1 MGAFESANVEMISAV
16 ALALIMGLS
25 IILLGC
31 KWCAAIR
38 HKRSPVRGGVR
49 IQVLDVK
56 WFGAK
61 AGCILLSIEERK
73 FLVAVGEARDP
84 VHITEVPTT
93 DRPYGA
99 GVRENA

>member
-1 MGAFESANVEMISAV
+1 MGAFESVNVEMISAA
-16 ALALIMGLS
+16 ALAVIMGLS
-25 IILLGC
+25 IILLGG
-31 KWCAAIR
+31 KWCAAIKHR
-38 HKRSPVRGGVR
+38 WSPIRGGVR

-84 VHITEVPTT
+84 VHITEVPTIS
-93 DRPYGA
+93 RPYGA
-99 GVRENA
+99 EVREDA